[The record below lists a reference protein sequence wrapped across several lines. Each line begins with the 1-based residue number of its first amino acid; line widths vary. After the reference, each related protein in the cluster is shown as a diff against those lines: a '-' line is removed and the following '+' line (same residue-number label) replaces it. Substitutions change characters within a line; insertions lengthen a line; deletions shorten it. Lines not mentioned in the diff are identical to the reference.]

1 MGKSEQEGTVPE
13 ANKKKGF
20 REIASVAVSTCGVGF
35 LPLAPG
41 TWGSLVGVAIYVA
54 AIAANYSTGIFL
66 LHRGWT
72 GPTIEAALHAS
83 NLLLV
88 TAACMVAI
96 KASDVAAEYLGEK
109 DPQVIVVDEVVGQL
123 IVFLFIPFA
132 ASWWVI
138 AVGFVLFRFF
148 DIVKPFPINKV
159 QDMPGG
165 LGICADDIVAGIFG
179 GVVLNV
185 LLAVYSAF

>member
-1 MGKSEQEGTVPE
+1 MEHELD
-13 ANKKKGF
+13 KGAQRTATIGDKF
-20 REIASVAVSTCGVGF
+20 SVAIATCGVGF

-41 TWGSLVGVAIYVA
+41 TWGSLVGVGIYVA
-54 AIAANYSTGIFL
+54 AIAANYTTGISL

-72 GPTIEAALHAS
+72 GPTIEAALHAA

-88 TAACMVAI
+88 TAACLVAI
-96 KASDVAAEYLGEK
+96 KASDKAAEVLGEK

-138 AVGFVLFRFF
+138 AAGFVLFRFF

-159 QDMPGG
+159 QEMPGG

-179 GVVLNV
+179 GIALNV
-185 LLAVYSAF
+185 LLAIFSAI